1 MFYVP
6 GSAPDVNT
14 DLPSGFSAAMIKRGI
29 LVFLKWSGSGWD
41 PAGDGGG
48 SCEVVSQR
56 DVRSPRRMWSQCSAF
71 KEKQLTAGCSHAG
84 PHSASLQSD
93 TTAFWQI

>member
-29 LVFLKWSGSGWD
+29 LVFLKWSESGWD
-41 PAGDGGG
+41 PAGGGG
-48 SCEVVSQR
+48 GGGVERGSQPVGR
-56 DVRSPRRMWSQCSAF
+56 ALAAEDVEPVQP
-71 KEKQLTAGCSHAG
+71 L
-84 PHSASLQSD
+84 
-93 TTAFWQI
+93 